1 MAKDLTCQNE
11 VDMQALEDRHKELE
25 KAWNDLLKEKRE
37 LHRRKL
43 LSRRDVMK
51 CIANIRIR

>member
-25 KAWNDLLKEKRE
+25 KAWND
-37 LHRRKL
+37 
-43 LSRRDVMK
+43 
-51 CIANIRIR
+51 